1 MKMTAR
7 EYARRVRRIGPHSP
21 LGLDCLW
28 AFGVGGGICLLGE
41 VLRQS
46 YLAMGVEADLAGTLT
61 SCSLIV
67 LSAVL
72 TTLGWYQKLAAKA
85 GAGSL
90 VPITGFAN
98 AVVSAAIEFRGQD
111 VHHCRAGDRVRHAG
125 GGGVRRGAVGAG
137 HGGCACAVINTG
149 KCAIR
154 LQHDVIIQHFMER
167 FSSIFHEGEILP
179 MTVRCGDTLLFQTLP
194 VIAAGAA
201 VGGKKESEGPLAAE
215 FDELSADN
223 RFGQSSWEAAEKYLQ
238 LRAARLCLQKAAL
251 PQEKVQLALAGD
263 LQAQCTAS
271 SYAMRELGVP
281 FAGLFGA
288 CSTMAEGL
296 ALGAALCEGGAA
308 RNLLAMASSHFCAA
322 ERQFRTPLSYGAVRT
337 PTAQWTATAA
347 GCCLLQPQG
356 EGVGIAA
363 ATFGR
368 VQDYQVKDINNMGAA
383 MAPAAASTLL
393 HYFKDTGTEPQEF
406 DCIYTGDLGQVGSQL
421 LRELLAAEGL
431 LIKNHVDCGCI
442 LFDANEQSVK
452 SGGSGPGCCAA
463 VLCGHILPRLRRGS
477 QKRVLFTATGALM
490 SQTTFL
496 QKETIPAV
504 AHLVELRAPE
514 KEK

>member
-1 MKMTAR
+1 
-7 EYARRVRRIGPHSP
+7 
-21 LGLDCLW
+21 
-28 AFGVGGGICLLGE
+28 
-41 VLRQS
+41 
-46 YLAMGVEADLAGTLT
+46 
-61 SCSLIV
+61 
-67 LSAVL
+67 
-72 TTLGWYQKLAAKA
+72 
-85 GAGSL
+85 
-90 VPITGFAN
+90 
-98 AVVSAAIEFRGQD
+98 
-111 VHHCRAGDRVRHAG
+111 
-125 GGGVRRGAVGAG
+125 
-137 HGGCACAVINTG
+137 
-149 KCAIR
+149 
-154 LQHDVIIQHFMER
+154 
-167 FSSIFHEGEILP
+167 

-322 ERQFRTPLSYGAVRT
+322 ERQFRTPLEYGAKRP

-347 GCCLLQPQG
+347 GACLVRAHG
-356 EGVGIAA
+356 GAGVPVLSV
-363 ATFGR
+363 TFGR
-368 VQDYQVKDINNMGAA
+368 VQDFAVHDINNMGAA
-383 MAPAAASTLL
+383 MMPAAASTLL
-393 HYFKDTGTEPQEF
+393 RYFSATGTSPQDF
-406 DCIYTGDLGQVGSQL
+406 DAIFTGDLGEVGTAL
-421 LRELLAAEGL
+421 LHEQMAKEGL
-431 LIKNHVDCGCI
+431 PLDNHKDCGC
-442 LFDANEQSVK
+442 LLYDTNSQNVQA
-452 SGGSGPGCCAA
+452 GGSGAGCSAA
-463 VLCGHILPRLRRGS
+463 VLCGKILPMLAAGQLR
-477 QKRVLFTATGALM
+477 RVLFLATGALM

-496 QKETIPAV
+496 QGESIPGI
-504 AHLVELRAPE
+504 AHCVELGGAV
-514 KEK
+514 